1 MEGWPRFGM
10 IGCILLA
17 AYLIVVGAISLIG
30 TTAIPGWFVGL
41 LAVGAGVLLLVG
53 R

>member
-1 MEGWPRFGM
+1 MEWAKLGT

-17 AYLIVVGAISLIG
+17 AYLIVIGAVALIG
-30 TTAIPGWFVGL
+30 TTAIPAWFVGL
-41 LAVGAGVLLLVG
+41 LAIGAGILILVG